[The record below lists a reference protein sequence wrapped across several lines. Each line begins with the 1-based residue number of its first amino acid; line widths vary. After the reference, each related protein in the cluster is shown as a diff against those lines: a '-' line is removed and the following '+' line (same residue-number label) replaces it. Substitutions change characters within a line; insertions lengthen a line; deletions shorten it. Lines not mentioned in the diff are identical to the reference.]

1 MFESFVGGGGFG
13 LHHVENFFM
22 ESLSQLFYLFHECH
36 FTLSLKVYL
45 LQESSSTTTFLSLI
59 LLLAAFFVLA
69 SGSPSIEQIDVPSTK
84 EIADLKVSFSFFD

>member
-1 MFESFVGGGGFG
+1 MFESFVGGGGGGGGFG

-59 LLLAAFFVLA
+59 LLLAAFF
-69 SGSPSIEQIDVPSTK
+69 
-84 EIADLKVSFSFFD
+84 KVQLHGIFTALFFTSLYILQK

>member
-1 MFESFVGGGGFG
+1 MFESFVGGGGGFG

-45 LQESSSTTTFLSLI
+45 LQESSSNHLFVFDTPTCSL
-59 LLLAAFFVLA
+59 F
-69 SGSPSIEQIDVPSTK
+69 
-84 EIADLKVSFSFFD
+84 

>member
-1 MFESFVGGGGFG
+1 MCLSRSFGGGGFG

-45 LQESSSTTTFLSLI
+45 LQESSSTTTFLSLK
-59 LLLAAFFVLA
+59 LLLAAFF
-69 SGSPSIEQIDVPSTK
+69 
-84 EIADLKVSFSFFD
+84 